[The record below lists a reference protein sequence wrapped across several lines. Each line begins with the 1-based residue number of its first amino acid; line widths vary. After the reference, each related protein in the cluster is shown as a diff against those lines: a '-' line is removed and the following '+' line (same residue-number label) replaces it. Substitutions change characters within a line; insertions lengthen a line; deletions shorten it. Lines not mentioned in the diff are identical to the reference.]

1 VRECESLHRW
11 SELVPEQFDGL
22 LDGLV
27 GQPDTQTVPVGGANA
42 VPAAAILTTVIS
54 AAESFRQYPE

>member
-1 VRECESLHRW
+1 
-11 SELVPEQFDGL
+11 LVPEQFDGQ

-27 GQPDTQTVPVGGANA
+27 GQPDTQTVPAGGANA
-42 VPAAAILTTVIS
+42 VPAGAILTTVIS